1 MNSEPIEPSHP
12 SDRPSFFGL
21 PDTIQLWA
29 GMGPTFWGGVLFG
42 LGLGLFVAKFLQ
54 ELELWRFALVGFIAI
69 VLVGSGFGIAMQAV
83 RRSVH
88 REKNRP
94 QNK

>member
-1 MNSEPIEPSHP
+1 MNSEQVEPSHAP
-12 SDRPSFFGL
+12 DRPSFFGL
-21 PDTIQLWA
+21 PESIHLWLR
-29 GMGPTFWGGVLFG
+29 MGQTFWGGVLFG

-69 VLVGSGFGIAMQAV
+69 VLVGSGLGIAMQAV
-83 RRSVH
+83 RRSLQP
-88 REKNRP
+88 EKNQP